1 MQIPCFHVDAF
12 ADRPFAGNPAAVC
25 VLASEL
31 PADLMQAIAA
41 ENNLSETA
49 FVVLRDGAC
58 GLRWFTPA
66 VEVDLCGHATLAAAH
81 VLKHHFGHTAAVLR
95 FATLSG
101 ELTVSQE
108 AGRLVLD
115 FPARPA
121 SPCEPPPALLTGLGL
136 DADTPPVWVGR
147 SRDYLVVL
155 ESAHAVERLRPDIG
169 LLATLDSLGVIVTAR
184 GEGAVDFV
192 SRFFAPGAGVG
203 EDPVTGSAHCTLVPY
218 WAQRLGRPVLN
229 ARQVSARGGDLF
241 CEDRG
246 ERVLIGGDAVTVM
259 HGSLNVPD
267 PV

>member
-12 ADRPFAGNPAAVC
+12 ADRPFAGNPAGVC
-25 VLASEL
+25 VLAREL

-41 ENNLSETA
+41 EINLSETA
-49 FVVLRDGAC
+49 FVVLGEGVC
-58 GLRWFTPA
+58 GLRWFTPTQ
-66 VEVDLCGHATLAAAH
+66 EVDLCGHATLAAAH
-81 VLKHHFGHTAAVLR
+81 VLKQHVGHAAAVLR
-95 FATLSG
+95 FATASG
-101 ELTVSQE
+101 ELSVSQE

-121 SPCEPPPALLTGLGL
+121 RPCEPPPALLTGLGL

-155 ESAHAVERLRPDIG
+155 ESTRAVERLRPAMA
-169 LLATLDSLGVIVTAR
+169 LLATLDSLGVIVTAP

-192 SRFFAPGAGVG
+192 SRFFAPGAGVP

-218 WAQRLGRPVLN
+218 WAQRLGRPVLR
-229 ARQVSARGGDLF
+229 ARQVSARGGELF
-241 CEDRG
+241 CEARG

-259 HGSLNVPD
+259 QGSLNVPD
-267 PV
+267 PA